1 MMYYRTITLDLFT
14 YLLFKFT
21 SMWSIH
27 VSCCRRDIRAEIKC
41 LTVNKDRNFCLL
53 RSYQIRNVL
62 YLPYSIP
69 APNLNFLINILPMG

>member
-27 VSCCRRDIRAEIKC
+27 VSCCRRDIRAEIEC
-41 LTVNKDRNFCLL
+41 LTVNKDRNFLL
-53 RSYQIRNVL
+53 IALVSNKKCFVSPLQYPCTKSQF
-62 YLPYSIP
+62 
-69 APNLNFLINILPMG
+69 PN